1 MCMPTFERRV
11 QVLFDPA
18 QYAALEAEA
27 ATEHRS
33 VGALI
38 REAVD
43 DRLARRKS
51 DARAALDRLFSSGD
65 EAPGHG
71 PIDWAA
77 EKDAFDGRSS
87 RS

>member
-1 MCMPTFERRV
+1 MATLDRRV
-11 QVLFDPA
+11 QVLFEPE

-27 ATEHRS
+27 AAAHMS

-43 DRLARRKS
+43 ERLARRRR
-51 DARAALDRLFSSGD
+51 DARAALDALWARAD
-65 EAPGHG
+65 EQPARG

-77 EKDAFDGRSS
+77 EKESMERPFLREIP
-87 RS
+87 